1 MYSVLKTVLVFL
13 IGVAVLLGGGAVL
26 IANESLNLRIIGG
39 LTMFIGLA
47 ISILSGIFD
56 GKRTNR
62 KK

>member
-13 IGVAVLLGGGAVL
+13 IGVAVLLGGGATL

-39 LTMFIGLA
+39 LTMFIGMA
-47 ISILSGIFD
+47 IAILSGIFE